1 MFGAYV
7 RQLNDLT
14 YLELRGS
21 SLGGDVSLTVDR
33 IC

>member
-1 MFGAYV
+1 MFGAYM

-14 YLELRGS
+14 YLELRRN
-21 SLGGDVSLTVDR
+21 SLGGDVSLTVDS